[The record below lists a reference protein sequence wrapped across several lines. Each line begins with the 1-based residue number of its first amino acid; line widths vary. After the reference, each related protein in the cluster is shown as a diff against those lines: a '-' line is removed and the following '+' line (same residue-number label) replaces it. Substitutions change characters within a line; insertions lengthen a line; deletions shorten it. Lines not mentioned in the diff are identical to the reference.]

1 MISGSLATFV
11 IIVVPS
17 PKQLANIA
25 FSVAPTL
32 GNSKSIFSPFILSQ
46 KQLIFP

>member
-32 GNSKSIFSPFILSQ
+32 GKSRSIFSPTILSQ
-46 KQLIFP
+46 LHSIFP